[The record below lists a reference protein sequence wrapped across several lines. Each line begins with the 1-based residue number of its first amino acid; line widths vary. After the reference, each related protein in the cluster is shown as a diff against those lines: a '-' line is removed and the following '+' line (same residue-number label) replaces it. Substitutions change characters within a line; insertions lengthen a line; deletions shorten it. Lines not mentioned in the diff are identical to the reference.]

1 MPGKASKVT
10 ITEKQQVILEEL
22 GRSRSV
28 SKAIIQRAMIV
39 LLAFQGLLNEE
50 IAPQVGI
57 NRQQVG
63 VWRQRWH
70 DAWDALC
77 VWECSEPRRLREAI
91 LEIFKDAPGRGS
103 PGKFTA
109 EQAAQIVAVACES
122 PKLSDRPITKWTH
135 RELRDEVIKRKIVPS
150 ISVAQI
156 GRYLRQAAVQPHRTK
171 IWLTTTEKDPE
182 KFQREVEAVCQT
194 YLEAPARSA
203 ADGTHTVSVDEKTS
217 IQALE
222 RTAPDKPTQPGSV
235 AKQEHEYTR
244 HGTTTLTAGL
254 DIVTGQIVSPTLEG
268 TRTEEQFVAHI
279 ERTVNTD
286 PEANWVFVVDRLN
299 THVSES
305 LAMWVAKQCGLELDL
320 GKKMNS
326 AS

>member
-10 ITEKQQVILEEL
+10 ITEKQLVILEGF

-28 SKAIIQRAMIV
+28 SKAVVQRAMIV

-50 IAPQVGI
+50 IAPRVGL

-63 VWRQRWH
+63 VWRQRWQQS
-70 DAWDALC
+70 WESLC
-77 VWECSEPRRLREAI
+77 VWECTDRPRLSEGI
-91 LEIFKDAPGRGS
+91 LEVFRDAPGRGS

-109 EQAAQIVAVACES
+109 EQVAQIVALACES
-122 PKLSDRPITKWTH
+122 QKLSGRPITRWTH
-135 RELRDEVIKRKIVPS
+135 RELRDEAVKRKIVPS
-150 ISVAQI
+150 ISVAQV
-156 GRYLRQAAVQPHRTK
+156 GRHLKQAAVQPHRTK
-171 IWLTTTEKDPE
+171 IWLTTKEKDPE

-194 YLEAPARSA
+194 YLEAPARFA

-222 RTAPDKPTQPGSV
+222 RIAPDKPTQPDSV
-235 AKQEHEYTR
+235 AKQEHEYRR

-254 DIVTGQIVSPTLEG
+254 DIVTGEIVSPTLEG
-268 TRTEEQFVAHI
+268 TRTEPQFVAHL

-286 PEANWVFVVDRLN
+286 PKANWVFVMDRLN
-299 THVSES
+299 THVSEG
-305 LAMWVAKQCGLELDL
+305 LVAWVAEQCELKLEL
-320 GKKMNS
+320 GKKVS
-326 AS
+326 AAS